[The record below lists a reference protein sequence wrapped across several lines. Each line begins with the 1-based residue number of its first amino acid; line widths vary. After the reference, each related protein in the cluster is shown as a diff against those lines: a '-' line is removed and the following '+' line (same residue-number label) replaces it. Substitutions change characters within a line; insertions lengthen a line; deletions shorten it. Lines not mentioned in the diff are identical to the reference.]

1 MVENN
6 TALNAGVKALGEGA
20 EKLVV
25 GNQQVVDGVKN
36 YKKILKLPKKLWQ
49 QGKSRFIDL
58 NYLMEKHH

>member
-25 GNQQVVDGVKN
+25 GNQQVVDGVKKLQEN
-36 YKKILKLPKKLWQ
+36 LETSKKTMAARQVKI
-49 QGKSRFIDL
+49 
-58 NYLMEKHH
+58 H